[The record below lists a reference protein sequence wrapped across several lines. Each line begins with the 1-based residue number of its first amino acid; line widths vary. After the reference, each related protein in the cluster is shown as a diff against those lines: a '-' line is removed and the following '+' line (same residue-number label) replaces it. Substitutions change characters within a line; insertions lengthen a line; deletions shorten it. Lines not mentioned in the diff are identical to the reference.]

1 VNELAIT
8 LGTNLRRARGRL
20 NLTAEQVAASISLP
34 VEQYERMERGH
45 LPPSTDVFL
54 SLCTALNVPADELLT
69 RNRPRLRLIKGGL

>member
-45 LPPSTDVFL
+45 LPPNTNVFL
-54 SLCTALNVPADELLT
+54 ALCTALNVPADELLT
-69 RNRPRLRLIKGGL
+69 PNRPRLRLIKGGL